1 MKYRYINPNFP
12 IINMILVDT
21 SVYISALADS
31 EIENMLKEA
40 RKKAFIISSE
50 VIEREIELAS
60 NFLRKRDRK
69 DDAYRLKELYNSV
82 ISGTI
87 KLTDRVIELSD
98 KYSEEVKAKISKSR
112 SQEMEDDFRI
122 VSSAVI
128 GNVETIATFNR
139 KTMANPDM
147 VSIYNETNSKNNLKT
162 PRFVR
167 TKEELLK
174 LLSS

>member
-1 MKYRYINPNFP
+1 
-12 IINMILVDT
+12 MILVDT
-21 SVYISALADS
+21 SVYISALTD
-31 EIENMLKEA
+31 KEVEELL
-40 RKKAFIISSE
+40 REGHKRTFIISSE

-60 NFLRKRDRK
+60 NFLRKRGRK
-69 DDAYRLKELYNSV
+69 DDAYRLKELYNSA

-87 KLTDRVIELSD
+87 KLTDRVIGLSD
-98 KYSEEVKAKISKSR
+98 KYSEEVRKRISKSR

-139 KTMANPDM
+139 KTMANPDI
-147 VSIYNETNSKNNLKT
+147 VSIYKEMNSKNNLKT